1 MYSVEENFNYKTII
15 TTAKIDYQIAHN
27 LKHHNKDISQIPF
40 ISSDLAIWSSELSR
54 N

>member
-1 MYSVEENFNYKTII
+1 MYSVEEIFNYETII
-15 TTAKIDYQIAHN
+15 TTAKIDYQIGHN
-27 LKHHNKDISQIPF
+27 LKHHNKDISQISF